1 MVVEERLNKNIYKLF
16 LIVLKIASV
25 TCAVGYFINT
35 TLFAYMDIDVPL
47 VSGFCG
53 VSLIMWA
60 LLYIAAI
67 VFRFCIYY
75 KLFLYYILVEWGIDN
90 YDYYLGIPLNNY
102 NLILLNAT
110 IAGIFLFV
118 ILRYHLKKGEVLY
131 DRFN

>member
-16 LIVLKIASV
+16 LILLKITSV
-25 TCAVGYFINT
+25 TCAVGYFVNT
-35 TLFAYMDIDVPL
+35 TMFAYMDVDLPL
-47 VSGFCG
+47 ISGFCG
-53 VSLIMWA
+53 ISLITWA
-60 LLYIAAI
+60 LLYVAAI
-67 VFRFCIYY
+67 AFRFCIYY
-75 KLFLYYILVEWGIDN
+75 KLFLYYILTEWGIDN